1 MGGVM
6 KLWRSLFISCF
17 FIAVVIQPTQAKQV
31 TAIHSVQE
39 LDRTARTVKEWFAQI
54 EQQNPPPQ
62 SQQGEVVQVTSV
74 KANPTNKGVEVILQ
88 TLKGQ
93 QLQVINRSNG
103 NNFIADI
110 PNAQLRLLSGEAFTF
125 RSTKP
130 IAGVSEITVINFDAN
145 TIRVS
150 VTGEIGVP
158 IVELFDSPDDGI
170 IFSVATAAS
179 RAQQPQTQPTQ
190 PQEQPGNQTQPNQPS
205 PESNEPIELVVTG
218 EQDQGYNPS
227 QTSVGT
233 RTDTPL
239 RDIPNTI
246 QIVPQQVI
254 KDRNITDINSALEN
268 LSGVQQNFGNI
279 TIRGFNAQQT
289 VNGGLSGAADFSNVE
304 QVEVLRGPA
313 AVLFGAGGLGGII
326 NITTKQPL
334 FEPFYEL
341 GLNVGSDSFYRGT
354 ADLSG
359 PLTSNRNLRYR
370 LNIAL
375 QDAEDSQNF
384 SSSQN
389 YFIAPTIAW
398 DISDDTK
405 LTLNFEYLNQPSDST
420 GVRALNGSFLGR
432 DPNYD
437 FPDDGHTDNR
447 TVQGGYNF
455 EHRFNKNL
463 QLRNVLS
470 FSSGPVGHIRGINY
484 GVLSDDQFIDRTF
497 GNDRYVYET
506 YTTQTGL
513 LANFNTGSISHQAL
527 FGVDTKLN
535 RQRFVGF
542 GISLPSLDIS
552 NPDYDIARPSADTP
566 HTSDYNQQY
575 NTDAYGVFLQDQI
588 KFLDNLILVV
598 AGRFDWVTVK
608 ASDYV
613 GGTVGINYSETFSP
627 RIGIVYQPIKPL
639 SLYANYSRSLDTDDT
654 GGRSRTGEAFA
665 PQRGTQY
672 EAGIKA
678 DFLDGKLSAVLAAYQ
693 ITKANVLTPDPLNQV
708 DEDFSIQVGEQRSR
722 GIDFTVAGEILP
734 GWDVT
739 AGYSYID
746 AIITKDN
753 NYEVGSPVIFT
764 PHNSANL
771 WTTYRIQSGDLQGLG
786 FGLGVYF
793 VDERPG
799 GEFLLQDYPDYKIPA
814 YTRLDAALFY
824 RRDNW
829 EAALNFENLF
839 DSEYIV
845 NSRGPQDI
853 TFGAPFT
860 IRGSLKVR
868 F

>member
-1 MGGVM
+1 MHHA
-6 KLWRSLFISCF
+6 KAILNQRLPHPPSLLNL
-17 FIAVVIQPTQAKQV
+17 AK
-31 TAIHSVQE
+31 
-39 LDRTARTVKEWFAQI
+39 
-54 EQQNPPPQ
+54 
-62 SQQGEVVQVTSV
+62 
-74 KANPTNKGVEVILQ
+74 
-88 TLKGQ
+88 
-93 QLQVINRSNG
+93 
-103 NNFIADI
+103 
-110 PNAQLRLLSGEAFTF
+110 
-125 RSTKP
+125 
-130 IAGVSEITVINFDAN
+130 
-145 TIRVS
+145 
-150 VTGEIGVP
+150 EIG
-158 IVELFDSPDDGI
+158 LNDFK
-170 IFSVATAAS
+170 
-179 RAQQPQTQPTQ
+179 PQTQLTQ
-190 PQEQPGNQTQPNQPS
+190 PQEQPGSQTQPSLPS
-205 PESNEPIELVVTG
+205 PASNEPIELVVTG

-227 QTSVGT
+227 QTSVET

-239 RDIPNTI
+239 RDIPNII

-254 KDRNITDINSALEN
+254 KDRNVTNVNSALEN
-268 LSGVQQNFGNI
+268 VSGVQQSFGNI
-279 TIRGFNAQQT
+279 TVRGFTAQQT
-289 VNGGLSGAADFSNVE
+289 VDGGLSGAADFSNVE

-359 PLTSNRNLRYR
+359 PLTQNRNLRYR

-375 QDAEDSQNF
+375 QDAYDSQNLF

-405 LTLNFEYLNQPSDST
+405 LTVNFEYLNQPSKSY

-432 DPNYD
+432 DPDYD
-437 FPDDGHTDNR
+437 YPDDSHTDNR
-447 TVQGGYNF
+447 TVQGGYRF
-455 EHRFNKNL
+455 EHRFNENL
-463 QLRNVLS
+463 QLRSALS
-470 FSSGPVGHIRGINY
+470 FSSGPIGHIRGINY
-484 GVLSDDQFIDRTF
+484 GTLSDEQFIDRT
-497 GNDRYVYET
+497 DADDKYVYEN

-513 LANFNTGSISHQAL
+513 LANFNTGLIAHQAL
-527 FGVDTKLN
+527 FGVDTLLN
-535 RQRFVGF
+535 RQRFFGF

-552 NPDYDIARPSADTP
+552 NPDYDIELPSADTP
-566 HTSDYNQQY
+566 HTYDYNQQY
-575 NTDAYGVFLQDQI
+575 NVDSYGVFLQDQI

-598 AGRFDWVTVK
+598 GGRFDWVTVK

-627 RIGIVYQPIKPL
+627 RIGIVYQPIKPI
-639 SLYANYSRSLDTDDT
+639 SLYANYSRALDTNNT
-654 GGRSRTGEAFA
+654 GGCSRTGEAFA
-665 PQRGTQY
+665 PERGTQY

-693 ITKANVLTPDPLNQV
+693 ITRANVLTPDPLNQA
-708 DEDFSIQVGEQRSR
+708 DEEFSIQVGEQRSR

-734 GWDVT
+734 GWNVT

-753 NYEVGSPVIFT
+753 NYEVGSPVVFT

-799 GEFLLQDYPDYKIPA
+799 GEFISRDYKIPA

-845 NSRGPQDI
+845 NSRGLQDI
-853 TFGAPFT
+853 TYGKPFT

>member
-1 MGGVM
+1 MM
-6 KLWRSLFISCF
+6 KLLRRRSPSWTSLFISCF

-31 TAIHSVQE
+31 TEIPSVQE
-39 LDRTARTVKEWFAQI
+39 LDRSARTVKEWFAQI
-54 EQQNPPPQ
+54 EQQNPAAQ
-62 SQQGEVVQVTSV
+62 SQEAEVVQVTSV
-74 KANPTNKGVEVILQ
+74 KANPTSSGVEVILQ

-93 QLQVINRSNG
+93 QLQVVNRSSG

-110 PNAQLRLLSGEAFTF
+110 PNAQLRLPSGDAFTF

-130 IAGVSEITVINFDAN
+130 IAGVSEITVTNFDAN

-150 VTGEIGVP
+150 VTGEAGVP
-158 IVELFDSPDDGI
+158 QVELFDSPDEGI
-170 IFSVATAAS
+170 ILSVATAAS
-179 RAQQPQTQPTQ
+179 RAQQPQRQPTQ
-190 PQEQPGNQTQPNQPS
+190 PQQPGSQTQPSLPS
-205 PESNEPIELVVTG
+205 PASNQPIELVVTG

-254 KDRNITDINSALEN
+254 KDRNVTNVNSALEN
-268 LSGVQQNFGNI
+268 VSGVQQSFGNI
-279 TIRGFNAQQT
+279 SVRGFTAQQT
-289 VNGGLSGAADFSNVE
+289 VDGGLSGAADFSNVE

-334 FEPFYEL
+334 FEPYYEL
-341 GLNVGSDSFYRGT
+341 GLNAGNDSVYRGT

-375 QDAEDSQNF
+375 QDAHDSRNF
-384 SSSQN
+384 SSSQEL
-389 YFIAPTIAW
+389 FIAPTIAW
-398 DISDDTK
+398 DISNDTK
-405 LTLNFEYLNQPSDST
+405 LTVNLEYINTPSKSY

-437 FPDDGHTDNR
+437 YPDDTYTDSAG
-447 TVQGGYNF
+447 VQGGYRF

-463 QLRNVLS
+463 QLRNSLA
-470 FSSGPVGHIRGINY
+470 FSSGPGHGRGINY
-484 GVLSDDQFIDRTF
+484 GTLSDQQFIDRTYA
-497 GNDRYVYET
+497 DDKYVYET

-513 LANFNTGSISHQAL
+513 LANFNTGSIAHQAL
-527 FGVDTKLN
+527 FGVDTKLD
-535 RQRFVGF
+535 RQRFFGF
-542 GISLPSLDIS
+542 GISLRSLDIS

-575 NTDAYGVFLQDQI
+575 NTDSYGVFLQDQI

-598 AGRFDWVTVK
+598 AGRLDWVTIT

-613 GGTVGINYSETFSP
+613 AGTADTNYSATFSP

-639 SLYANYSRSLDTDDT
+639 SLYANYSRALDTADIT
-654 GGRSRTGEAFA
+654 GRRTRMGETFA
-665 PQRGTQY
+665 PSLSTQY
-672 EAGIKA
+672 EAGIKT

-693 ITKANVLTPDPLNQV
+693 ITRTNVLTPDPLNNA
-708 DEDFSIQVGEQRSR
+708 DEDFNIQIGEQRSR
-722 GIDFTVAGEILP
+722 GIDFSVTGEILP
-734 GWDVT
+734 GWNLT
-739 AGYSYID
+739 AGYSYIN
-746 AIITKDN
+746 AIITKDEV
-753 NYEVGSPVIFT
+753 YGVGSPVVFT

-771 WTTYRIQSGDLQGLG
+771 WTTYRIQSGNLQGLG

-799 GEFLLQDYPDYKIPA
+799 GEFISRDYKIPA

-824 RRDNW
+824 RRNNW

-839 DSEYIV
+839 DSDYIV
-845 NSRGPQDI
+845 NSRGPGSE
-853 TFGAPFT
+853 TFGPPFT
-860 IRGSLKVR
+860 IRGSVKVR

>member
-1 MGGVM
+1 M
-6 KLWRSLFISCF
+6 KLLRSLFISCF

-31 TAIHSVQE
+31 TEIQSVQE
-39 LDRTARTVKEWFAQI
+39 VDRSARTVKEWFAQI
-54 EQQNPPPQ
+54 EQQNPAAQ
-62 SQQGEVVQVTSV
+62 SQKVEVVQVTSV
-74 KANPTNKGVEVILQ
+74 KANPTSLGVEVILQ

-93 QLQVINRSNG
+93 QLQVVNRSSG

-110 PNAQLRLLSGEAFTF
+110 PNAQLRLPSGDAFTF

-130 IAGVSEITVINFDAN
+130 IAGVSEITVTNLDAN

-150 VTGEIGVP
+150 VTGEADVP
-158 IVELFDSPDDGI
+158 TVELFDSPDEGI
-170 IFSVATAAS
+170 IFSVASAAS
-179 RAQQPQTQPTQ
+179 RAQQPQTQPT
-190 PQEQPGNQTQPNQPS
+190 PEQEQPGSQPS
-205 PESNEPIELVVTG
+205 PASNQPIELVVTG

-254 KDRNITDINSALEN
+254 KDRNVTDVNSALEN
-268 LSGVQQNFGNI
+268 VSGVQQSFGNI
-279 TIRGFNAQQT
+279 SVRGFTAQQT

-334 FEPFYEL
+334 FDPFYEL

-359 PLTSNRNLRYR
+359 PLTQNRNLRYR

-375 QDAEDSQNF
+375 QDAYDSQNF
-384 SSSQN
+384 SSSQDL
-389 YFIAPTIAW
+389 FIAPTITW

-405 LTLNFEYLNQPSDST
+405 LTLNFEYLNQPSKFY
-420 GVRALNGSFLGR
+420 GVRALNGSFLQR

-437 FPDDGHTDNR
+437 FPDDNHTDNR
-447 TVQGGYNF
+447 TMQGGYRF

-463 QLRNVLS
+463 QLRSALS
-470 FSSGPVGHIRGINY
+470 FSSNLGHVRGINY
-484 GVLSDDQFIDRTF
+484 GILSDEQFIDRT
-497 GNDRYVYET
+497 DADDKYVYES

-513 LANFNTGSISHQAL
+513 LANFNTGSIAHQAL
-527 FGVDTKLN
+527 FGVDTLLN
-535 RQRFVGF
+535 RQRFFGF

-552 NPDYDIARPSADTP
+552 NPDYDIELPSTDTP

-575 NTDAYGVFLQDQI
+575 NTDSYGVFLQDQI
-588 KFLDNLILVV
+588 KFQGNLILVV
-598 AGRFDWVTVK
+598 AGRLDWVTIT
-608 ASDYV
+608 ASDFV
-613 GGTVGINYSETFSP
+613 AGTVGINYSQTFSP
-627 RIGIVYQPIKPL
+627 RVGIVYQPIKPL
-639 SLYANYSRSLDTDDT
+639 SLYANYSRALDTNNT
-654 GGRSRTGEAFA
+654 GGRSRTGQAFA
-665 PQRGTQY
+665 PERGTQY

-693 ITKANVLTPDPLNQV
+693 ITRANVLTPDPLNNA
-708 DEDFSIQVGEQRSR
+708 DEGFSIQVGEQRSR

-734 GWDVT
+734 GWNVT

-753 NYEVGSPVIFT
+753 TYEVGSPVVFT

-799 GEFLLQDYPDYKIPA
+799 GEFISRDYKIPA

-824 RRDNW
+824 QRNNW

-845 NSRGPQDI
+845 NSRGPGDI
-853 TFGAPFT
+853 TYGKPFT

>member
-1 MGGVM
+1 M
-6 KLWRSLFISCF
+6 KLWRRRSPSLTSLFISCF
-17 FIAVVIQPTQAKQV
+17 FIAVVIQPTQAI
-31 TAIHSVQE
+31 AITEIQSVQE
-39 LDRTARTVKEWFAQI
+39 LNHSARTVKEWLAQI
-54 EQQNPPPQ
+54 EQQNPPVQ

-74 KANPTNKGVEVILQ
+74 KANPTPSGVEVILQ
-88 TLKGQ
+88 TSKGQ
-93 QLQVINRSNG
+93 QLQVVNRSSG

-110 PNAQLRLLSGEAFTF
+110 PKAQLRLPNGEAFTF

-130 IAGVSEITVINFDAN
+130 IAGVSEITVTNFDAN

-150 VTGEIGVP
+150 VTGEAGVP
-158 IVELFDSPDDGI
+158 IVELFDSPDEGI
-170 IFSVATAAS
+170 ILSVATAAS
-179 RAQQPQTQPTQ
+179 RAQQPQTPPIQ
-190 PQEQPGNQTQPNQPS
+190 PQQPGSQTQPNQPS

-218 EQDQGYNPS
+218 EEDQSYNPS

-254 KDRNITDINSALEN
+254 NDRNVTDVNSALEN
-268 LSGVQQNFGNI
+268 VSGVQENQGGF
-279 TIRGFNAQQT
+279 TVRGFFANQT
-289 VNGGLSGAADFSNVE
+289 VNGGLSGGSDFSNVE

-313 AVLFGAGGLGGII
+313 AVLFGNGGEGGII

-334 FEPFYEL
+334 FKPFYEL
-341 GLNVGSDSFYRGT
+341 GLNVGSYSFYRGT
-354 ADLSG
+354 TDLSG

-375 QDAEDSQNF
+375 QDAYDSRNF
-384 SSSQN
+384 SSSQT
-389 YFIAPTIAW
+389 YFVGPTIAW

-405 LTLNFEYLNQPSDST
+405 LTFNFEYLNQPSTSY

-437 FPDDGHTDNR
+437 FPDNNQTDSR
-447 TVQGGYNF
+447 TLQGGYSF

-463 QLRNVLS
+463 QLRSALAIT
-470 FSSGPVGHIRGINY
+470 SGAIGHIRGINY
-484 GVLSDDQFIDRTF
+484 GNLSDEQFIDRTYAD
-497 GNDRYVYET
+497 DRYVYET

-527 FGVDTKLN
+527 FGVDTKLD
-535 RQRFVGF
+535 RQRFFGF

-552 NPDYDIARPSADTP
+552 NPDYDIARPPADTP
-566 HTSDYNQQY
+566 HTYDYSELDNI
-575 NTDAYGVFLQDQI
+575 DSYGVFLQDQI
-588 KFLDNLILVV
+588 KFLDNLILVLG
-598 AGRFDWVTVK
+598 GRFDWVTVK
-608 ASDYV
+608 VSDFV

-627 RIGIVYQPIKPL
+627 RIGIVYQPIKSL
-639 SLYANYSRSLDTDDT
+639 SLYANYSRTLDTANSL
-654 GGRSRTGEAFA
+654 GRSRTGEAFA
-665 PQRGTQY
+665 PERGTQY

-693 ITKANVLTPDPLNQV
+693 ITRTNVLTPDPLNQA
-708 DEDFSIQVGEQRSR
+708 DEDFNIQVGEQRSR
-722 GIDFTVAGEILP
+722 GIDFNIQGEILP
-734 GWDVT
+734 GWNVT
-739 AGYSYID
+739 AGYSYIN

-771 WTTYRIQSGDLQGLG
+771 WTTYRIQRGDLQGLG

-799 GEFLLQDYPDYKIPA
+799 GEFVSRDYKIPP
-814 YTRLDAALFY
+814 YTRFDAALFY
-824 RRDNW
+824 RRNNW

-839 DSEYIV
+839 DSDYIV
-845 NSRGPQDI
+845 NSRGPGLE
-853 TFGAPFT
+853 TLGAPFT
-860 IRGSLKVR
+860 IRGSLKVQ